1 MDDLFKIDISFPV
14 PGFSYLP
21 IAPDSYRDGTRREER
36 LLKVSVRRTPLERA
50 WRIKIIM
57 LHIHKT
63 NRNINLQLSHKK
75 GLPYFVQGNF

>member
-36 LLKVSVRRTPLERA
+36 LLKTVSVGLLWSER
-50 WRIKIIM
+50 
-57 LHIHKT
+57 
-63 NRNINLQLSHKK
+63 
-75 GLPYFVQGNF
+75 GG